1 MYGSGE
7 VWTSL
12 LGSSCGMIILNKMV
26 MAIVVLKAREEY
38 LYWGVRI
45 VVFVSDV
52 EVVSYSCSIG
62 RPCQFRL
69 RRV

>member
-1 MYGSGE
+1 
-7 VWTSL
+7 
-12 LGSSCGMIILNKMV
+12 MIILNKMV